1 MIFKTLEL
9 ENFGLYAGQQRI
21 NLEPERGR
29 PIILVG
35 GTNGAGKTT
44 ILEALTLCLHGR
56 RALGVRVA
64 QERYERHIRSRLH
77 VRPDGPPADEAAIT
91 LLFEYVHGGRASDYL
106 VSRRWH
112 RLRSGRIREM
122 LTIHVDEQEVDD
134 LSDASRQDFLD
145 SLLPPALAGFFLFDG
160 EKIQSLAEDNG
171 GEHLA
176 DAVRRLLGL
185 DLIAQLQVDLRR
197 FAGLAT
203 KASGS
208 TSIKRLEEADMKV
221 AAAQER
227 VAALLDQRADLQ
239 SRHDQ
244 LAARIERVRDR
255 LVREGGTLAAERAAI
270 EADARKA
277 ASEVAA
283 AEEEL
288 RGLIAGPL
296 PFAIAQ
302 TIADN
307 LERRLTLEQAA
318 EEDEIVSRRISAA
331 AVKLRR
337 KLKTDTATPVPD
349 LLRELLGVKFGSG
362 MPRLHDMSASERA
375 VLLDQLRVIR
385 DGIRADAARLAK
397 RLRRAHDRRERAERQ
412 LQRVPDDE
420 ALAPLISELQAT
432 ERALGGLAAD
442 IARLDDERR
451 QAEYELKV
459 AERELRRAR
468 DAAAKF
474 SKSTQSAELALRTTA
489 LLEEY
494 SELAERRRLEQ
505 VELEATRYFNRLSRK
520 GELLSEI
527 KIDPETFRVG
537 VVRWDGSELPK
548 ERLSAGEKQLF
559 AIAVLWALARASR
572 RPLPVVVDT
581 PLARLDR
588 AHRHRLLREYLPHV
602 SHQAVVLS
610 TDTEVDVAAATT
622 LESVT
627 ARRIFL
633 RYDVRSASTTVEEG
647 YFTDT
652 EEAGAG
658 AR

>member
-1 MIFKTLEL
+1 MILKSLEL
-9 ENFGLYAGQQRI
+9 ENFGLYAGTQRL
-21 NLEPERGR
+21 NLEPTRGR
-29 PIILVG
+29 PVILVG

-56 RALGVRVA
+56 RALGPRVA
-64 QERYERHIRSRLH
+64 QERYDAHIRSRLH
-77 VRPDGPPADEAAIT
+77 AHPNSTAATDAAIT
-91 LLFEYVHGGRASDYL
+91 LLFEHVHGGRASDYE
-106 VSRRWH
+106 VTRRW
-112 RLRSGRIREM
+112 RRSRSDRIRET
-122 LTIHVDEQEVDD
+122 LTIRIDGEEADD

-160 EKIQSLAEDNG
+160 EKIQALAEDSN

-185 DLIAQLQVDLRR
+185 DLIGQLQIDLRR
-197 FAGLAT
+197 FAALGSKGKSSTLA
-203 KASGS
+203 
-208 TSIKRLEEADMKV
+208 KRLEQAEAQV

-227 VAALLDQRADLQ
+227 VATFIDQRADLQ

-244 LAARIERVRDR
+244 LAARVERVRER
-255 LVREGGTLAAERAAI
+255 LAAEGGTLAAERSAL

-277 ASEVAA
+277 AVEVAA

-302 TIADN
+302 TLADN
-307 LERRLTLEQAA
+307 VEQRLTLEQTA
-318 EEDEIVSRRISAA
+318 EEDEIVARRIATAA
-331 AVKLRR
+331 PKLRR
-337 KLKTDTATPVPD
+337 KLKADAGTPVAD
-349 LLRELLGVKFGSG
+349 VLRELLGVKLDASI
-362 MPRLHDMSASERA
+362 PRLHDMSASERA

-397 RLRRAHDRRERAERQ
+397 RLRRAHDRKERAERQ

-420 ALAPLISELQAT
+420 ALAPLIAELQAT
-432 ERALGGLAAD
+432 ERELGSLTGD
-442 IARLDDERR
+442 IGHIDEERR

-459 AERELRRAR
+459 ADRELRRAR
-468 DAAAKF
+468 EAAAKLTT
-474 SKSTQSAELALRTTA
+474 STHSAELALRTTA
-489 LLEEY
+489 LLAEY
-494 SELAERRRLEQ
+494 AELAERRRLEE

-527 KIDPETFRVG
+527 KIDPDSFHVR

-559 AIAVLWALARASR
+559 AIAILWSLAQASR

-581 PLARLDR
+581 PLARLDHE
-588 AHRHRLLREYLPHV
+588 HRQRLLHEYFPHV
-602 SHQAVVLS
+602 SHQVVVLS
-610 TDTEVDVAAATT
+610 TDTEVDVVAAAE
-622 LESVT
+622 LASVT

-633 RYDVRSASTTVEEG
+633 EHDLKTASTSLREG
-647 YFTDT
+647 YFTT
-652 EEAGAG
+652 GEEAADAG
-658 AR
+658 

>member
-1 MIFKTLEL
+1 MILKTLEL
-9 ENFGLYAGQQRI
+9 ENFGLYAGQQRL
-21 NLEPERGR
+21 NLEPGRGR

-44 ILEALTLCLHGR
+44 LLEGLTLCLHGR
-56 RALGVRVA
+56 RALGARVA
-64 QERYERHIRSRLH
+64 QDQYEAHIRSRLH
-77 VRPDGPPADEAAIT
+77 AHPNAPVAAEAAIT
-91 LLFEYVHGGRASDYL
+91 LLFEHVHAGRASDYS
-106 VSRRWH
+106 VSRRWR
-112 RLRSGRIREM
+112 RLASGRIRET
-122 LTIHVDEQEVDD
+122 LTIRLDGEEVDD

-160 EKIQSLAEDNG
+160 EKIQTLADDDS

-185 DLIAQLQVDLRR
+185 DLVAQLQVDLRR
-197 FAGLAT
+197 FAALAA
-203 KASGS
+203 KGGGS
-208 TSIKRLEEADMKV
+208 PSVKRLEEAEANV
-221 AAAQER
+221 GIAQER
-227 VAALLDQRADLQ
+227 VAALIDQRADLQ

-244 LAARIERVRDR
+244 LGARVERVRGR
-255 LVREGGTLAAERAAI
+255 LGREGGTLAAERATF

-277 ASEVAA
+277 AIEVAA

-302 TIADN
+302 TIADSV
-307 LERRLTLEQAA
+307 EERLTVEQAA
-318 EEDEIVSRRISAA
+318 EEDEIVSRRITAA
-331 AVKLRR
+331 APKLKR
-337 KLKTDTATPVPD
+337 KLKAEARTPIPD
-349 LLRELLGVKFGSG
+349 LLHELLGVKLDGG
-362 MPRLHDMSASERA
+362 TPRLHDMSASERA

-385 DGIRADAARLAK
+385 DGVRSDAARLAK

-420 ALAPLISELQAT
+420 ALAPLIAELQAT
-432 ERALGGLAAD
+432 ERDLGGLAAD
-442 IARLDDERR
+442 MARLDDERR
-451 QAEYELKV
+451 QADYELKV
-459 AERELRRAR
+459 AEREVRRAR
-468 DAAAKF
+468 EAAAKF
-474 SKSTQSAELALRTTA
+474 SKSTHSAELALRTTA

-494 SELAERRRLEQ
+494 GELAERRRLEQ

-520 GELLSEI
+520 GELLSAI
-527 KIDPETFRVG
+527 RIDPETFRVHI
-537 VVRWDGSELPK
+537 VRWDGSELPK

-559 AIAVLWALARASR
+559 AIAVLWALAQASR

-588 AHRHRLLREYLPHV
+588 EHRHRLLREYLPHV
-602 SHQAVVLS
+602 SHQVVVLS
-610 TDTEVDVAAATT
+610 TDTEVDVAAAAD
-622 LESVT
+622 LEPVT

-633 RYDVRSASTTVEEG
+633 RHDLKTASTAVEEG
-647 YFTDT
+647 YFSNT
-652 EEAGAG
+652 EEAAAG